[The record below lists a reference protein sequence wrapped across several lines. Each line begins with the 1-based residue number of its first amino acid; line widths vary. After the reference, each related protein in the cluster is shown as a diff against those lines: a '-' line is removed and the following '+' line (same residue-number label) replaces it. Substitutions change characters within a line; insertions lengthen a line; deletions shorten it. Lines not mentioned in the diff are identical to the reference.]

1 MLQTLR
7 KSVGSFVIKILFGLL
22 VLSFAVWGIGDTFFF
37 GGASN
42 TVAEVGIVVDP
53 RKPFLRA
60 VATTSGATAGGTV
73 GVLFLLGTPGQE
85 PVIR

>member
-7 KSVGSFVIKILFGLL
+7 NSVGSFVIKILFGLL

-42 TVAEVGIVVDP
+42 TVAEVGDREISVRERSSGP
-53 RKPFLRA
+53 RSS
-60 VATTSGATAGGTV
+60 ATTTSAPSPTA
-73 GVLFLLGTPGQE
+73 
-85 PVIR
+85 RKRHRS